1 MPATPTSGPAGP
13 PGSGQQGSPPAGLG
27 PQAGHASPDRPPD
40 AGPPAGGLPDGQRA
54 ADGAPLR
61 VSTLE
66 LFFDLVFAFTLT
78 QLTALLASHLSVAG
92 AAQVLLIFG
101 VLWWMYGGYAWL
113 TNTRTPDRAPERLLI
128 LVGMAG
134 FLVVGLAIPD
144 GFAGEG
150 VGAAGGLL
158 GLGYLV
164 VVLVHTSLYYRL
176 NRNIM
181 RIAPFN
187 ITSALL
193 VILAGVADGGAVY
206 ALWAAALAIQVL
218 SPLIASPGGRFEIRP
233 GHFVERHGALIIIAL
248 GESVAVLGIT
258 AAGRGVTG
266 SLAGAAVLG
275 LALTACLWW
284 VYFGTGDDDRAERA
298 FTAAGPERRPGL
310 ALSAYFYAH
319 IPMLLGV
326 VAMAAGVKLT
336 LGHPG
341 QPEPVG
347 QALVLSGGVALFL
360 AGDAWFRSVLRIGT
374 RWPRLATAGIALAA
388 AALGAVVS
396 IDAQL
401 AVLIA
406 VLVTMLVV
414 ERHLPAPVP
423 PGRAAAGRGRLSRA
437 RSGRGRAGG

>member
-1 MPATPTSGPAGP
+1 MPASGPGGP
-13 PGSGQQGSPPAGLG
+13 PSSGSGHDGRPPPADG
-27 PQAGHASPDRPPD
+27 PVSGHASPDRPPGGTAPASAPA
-40 AGPPAGGLPDGQRA
+40 AGRPR

-78 QLTALLASHLSVAG
+78 QLTALLASHLSVTG
-92 AAQVLLIFG
+92 VAQVLLIFG

-113 TNTRTPDRAPERLLI
+113 TNTRTPDRTPERLL
-128 LVGMAG
+128 LLLGMAG
-134 FLVVGLAIPD
+134 FLVVGLAIPH

-150 VGAAGGLL
+150 MGAAGGLL

-164 VVLVHTSLYYRL
+164 VVLVHASLYYRL

-187 ITSALL
+187 VTSALL
-193 VILAGVADGGAVY
+193 VILAGVADGPAVY

-233 GHFVERHGALIIIAL
+233 AHFVERHGALIIVAL
-248 GESVAVLGIT
+248 GESVAALGIS
-258 AAGRGVTG
+258 AARQGATG

-298 FTAAGPERRPGL
+298 FTAADPARRPGL
-310 ALSAYFYAH
+310 ALSAYFFAH

-360 AGDAWFRSVLRIGT
+360 AGDAWFRSTLRLGPP
-374 RWPRLATAGIALAA
+374 WPRLATAGVALAA
-388 AALGAVVS
+388 AALGATVT

-401 AVLIA
+401 AVLLA
-406 VLVTMLVV
+406 VLVAMLAL
-414 ERHLPAPVP
+414 ERRIPAV
-423 PGRAAAGRGRLSRA
+423 GGTSRATAPRARLARA

>member
-1 MPATPTSGPAGP
+1 MPPTPTSGPGGP
-13 PGSGQQGSPPAGLG
+13 LSSGPGGSPPYRPG
-27 PQAGHASPDRPPD
+27 PQPGHASPDRPPD
-40 AGPPAGGLPDGQRA
+40 AGPPASGTPAGRRS

-78 QLTALLASHLSVAG
+78 QLTALLAGHLSLAG
-92 AAQVLLIFG
+92 VSQVLLIFG

-113 TNTRTPDRAPERLLI
+113 TNTRTPDRTPERLLM
-128 LVGMAG
+128 LLGMAG
-134 FLVVGLAIPD
+134 FLVVGLAIPH
-144 GFAGEG
+144 GFGSEG
-150 VGAAGGLL
+150 MGAAGGLL

-193 VILAGVADGGAVY
+193 VILAGVADGPAVY

-218 SPLIASPGGRFEIRP
+218 SPLIANPGGRFEIRP
-233 GHFVERHGALIIIAL
+233 AHFVERHGALIIVAL
-248 GESVAVLGIT
+248 GESVTALGISAT
-258 AAGRGVTG
+258 RDGVTG

-284 VYFGTGDDDRAERA
+284 IYFGTGDDDRAERA
-298 FTAAGPERRPGL
+298 FTAASPEQRPGL

-341 QPEPVG
+341 RPETVG
-347 QALVLSGGVALFL
+347 QALALSGGVALFL
-360 AGDAWFRSVLRIGT
+360 AGDAWFRRALRIGT
-374 RWPRLATAGIALAA
+374 PWPRLVTAGIALAA
-388 AALGAVVS
+388 VALGATVT
-396 IDAQL
+396 IGAQL
-401 AVLIA
+401 AVLLA
-406 VLVTMLVV
+406 ALVTMLAV
-414 ERHLPAPVP
+414 EWRLPAAAW
-423 PGRAAAGRGRLSRA
+423 PGRAAAGRA
-437 RSGRGRAGG
+437 RPGRGRAEG